1 MNENRVAHYNEILP
15 EVAQHSSEME
25 RRADEAERE
34 TDKLKKVEYMEEH
47 LGEIYEGV
55 ISSITSWGV
64 YVELPNTIE
73 GMIHVSML
81 PGDYFYYD
89 EESYEMVG
97 QATNLRYKLGQ
108 KLKVR
113 VNATD
118 KISRTIDFVIPQEW
132 ELEPDDDKEEV

>member
-55 ISSITSWGV
+55 ISSITS
-64 YVELPNTIE
+64 
-73 GMIHVSML
+73 
-81 PGDYFYYD
+81 
-89 EESYEMVG
+89 
-97 QATNLRYKLGQ
+97 
-108 KLKVR
+108 
-113 VNATD
+113 
-118 KISRTIDFVIPQEW
+118 
-132 ELEPDDDKEEV
+132 